1 MKIIILGAGQVG
13 AAVAENLSNEKNDIT
28 VIDLNSALLRELSD
42 RFDIGTVTGHGS
54 YPSVLAEAGAENAD
68 MLIAVTNSDEVN
80 MVACQ
85 VMHTLYRTPTKI
97 ARIRSAHYSRKQELF
112 NNKAIPIDVIISPEQ
127 LVTDYITHLV
137 SYPGALQV
145 VNFAE
150 DKAQL
155 VAVKAFHGGPLIG
168 RRLNEIRAHMPNVD
182 TRVAAIYRRNRA
194 IVPTGSTTIEV
205 DDEIFFIA
213 AKNHI
218 RAVMSELGRLEA
230 HYKRIIIAGGGN
242 VGYRLALELEQRYAV
257 KVIEHS
263 PERAAWLSEHL
274 ARTLVLQSNATDR
287 EHLLRANI
295 ENTDVF
301 IALTNDDEANVM
313 SSLLAKRLGARKVMT
328 LIANR
333 AYVDLVQGHDIDI
346 AISPQQAT
354 IGRLL
359 THVRRGDIV
368 SVHSLRRGAAEA
380 IEAVAHGDKR
390 SSKVVGRRV
399 DEIDLPEGTTIGAIV
414 RDNEVL
420 ISHGDIKISSGDHV
434 ILFVVDKRH
443 IANVEKL
450 FQVNATFL

>member
-1 MKIIILGAGQVG
+1 VKIIILGAGQVG
-13 AAVAENLSNEKNDIT
+13 SAVAENLSNEKNDIT
-28 VIDLNSALLRELSD
+28 VIDLQAELLRELSD

-54 YPSVLAEAGAENAD
+54 YPSVLSAAGAESAD

-80 MVACQ
+80 MIACQ
-85 VMHTLYRTPTKI
+85 VVHTLYRTPTKI
-97 ARIRSAHYSRKQELF
+97 ARIRSSHYSRNKTLF
-112 NNKAIPIDVIISPEQ
+112 ENNAIPIDVIISPEQ

-150 DKAQL
+150 GKAQL

-168 RRLNEIRAHMPNVD
+168 RRLSELREHMPNVD

-194 IVPTGSTTIEV
+194 IVPTGSTVIEV

-242 VGYRLALELEQRYAV
+242 VGYRLALELEQRYTV
-257 KVIEHS
+257 KLIEHS
-263 PERAAWLSEHL
+263 PERAVWLSENL
-274 ARTLVLQSNATDR
+274 TRTLVLQSSATDR

-301 IALTNDDEANVM
+301 IALTNDDEANIM

-380 IEAVAHGDKR
+380 IEAVAHGDQR
-390 SSKVVGRRV
+390 SSKVVGRRIN
-399 DEIDLPEGTTIGAIV
+399 EIDLPEGATIGAIV
-414 RDNEVL
+414 RDDAVL
-420 ISHGDIKISSGDHV
+420 ISHGEMRILSGDHV
-434 ILFVVDKRH
+434 ILFVVDKRQ
-443 IANVEKL
+443 IKNVEKL